1 MSCHEEDI
9 REGNREWR
17 RRSPLPY
24 LIPSYGKGKTG
35 RVAVLVLRYVRKSR
49 AMYFEEPD
57 IVITC

>member
-1 MSCHEEDI
+1 M
-9 REGNREWR
+9 
-17 RRSPLPY
+17 PY